1 MDTSN
6 LPVCFEQVK
15 VSSTLYAKSDHQM
28 INEKSFNEKY
38 EVDYVWNSLLTY
50 NKRVLVCNYP
60 SQ

>member
-38 EVDYVWNSLLTY
+38 EVDYV
-50 NKRVLVCNYP
+50 
-60 SQ
+60 